1 MSNFLHRRC
10 PVCQATNRKVLFRQE
25 FASYSDGGL
34 MPGYDVTVCSAC
46 GAGYADD
53 IPSQAEFDRYYAQMS
68 KYEHAYRDGKVSD
81 VDAARFAEVVDLAG
95 PHVKSG
101 DRIVDVGCAT
111 GALLAEFKRRG
122 FTNLQGYDPSR
133 VCCEAGK
140 RLYGIDV
147 AESTIN
153 GLTSHSESADL
164 VIMTG
169 VLEHLADV
177 DTSLHLLRGLLAS
190 GGMLYLEVPDASRY
204 DEWFSAPYQFFSM
217 EHVNF
222 FSPQSLSNLLTRHGF
237 SPVFVCRVKRFIG
250 AQSVEPG
257 IAGLFKLNPDSEE
270 MVVDIE
276 TSPRLRSYIDESA
289 KLEATIRQKIATL
302 SDSQASLAVWG
313 VGTHTLRLLETSELK
328 NANIVAFLDSNSRY
342 HGKTLHGI
350 TIEDP
355 SKFMRPEVSILI
367 SSHMAQEDI
376 KDSIV
381 NKLGLKNPV
390 VCLYEGAP
398 VDVLS

>member
-1 MSNFLHRRC
+1 M
-10 PVCQATNRKVLFRQE
+10 Q
-25 FASYSDGGL
+25 
-34 MPGYDVTVCSAC
+34 GYDVAVCSSC

-53 IPSQAEFDRYYAQMS
+53 IPSQAEFDRYYAEMS

-81 VDAARFAEVVDLAG
+81 VDAARFSEVVDLAS

-122 FTNLQGYDPSR
+122 FTNLQGYDPSMA
-133 VCCEAGK
+133 CCEAAK

-153 GLTSHSESADL
+153 GLTAHPESADL

-177 DTSLHLLRGLLAS
+177 DTSLHLLKGMVAHD
-190 GGMLYLEVPDASRY
+190 GMLYLEVPDASRY

-237 SPVFVCRVKRFIG
+237 SPVFVRRVKRFIG

-257 IAGLFKLNPDSEE
+257 IAGLFKLNSNSKE
-270 MVVDIE
+270 MVVDTE
-276 TSPRLRSYIDESA
+276 TSQRLRSYIDGSA
-289 KLEATIRQKIATL
+289 KIESNIREKIATL
-302 SDSQASLAVWG
+302 SDSQTPLAVWG

-342 HGKTLHGI
+342 HGKKLHGI

-355 SKFMRPEVSILI
+355 CKFMRPEVPILI
-367 SSHMAQEDI
+367 SSQMAQEDI
-376 KDSIV
+376 KDSIA

-390 VCLYEGAP
+390 VCLYDESP
-398 VDVLS
+398 VDL

>member
-1 MSNFLHRRC
+1 M
-10 PVCQATNRKVLFRQE
+10 A
-25 FASYSDGGL
+25 
-34 MPGYDVTVCSAC
+34 GYDLVLCGSC

-53 IPSQAEFDRYYAQMS
+53 IPSQTEFDRYYARMS
-68 KYEHAYRDGKVSD
+68 KYEHSYREGKVSD
-81 VDAARFAEVVDLAG
+81 VDVSRFIEIVDLAA
-95 PHVKSG
+95 PHVRSG

-111 GALLAEFKRRG
+111 GALLSEFKRRG

-133 VCCEAGK
+133 ACCEAGR
-140 RLYGIDV
+140 RLYGISV

-153 GLTSHSESADL
+153 SLISHSESAHL

-177 DTSLHLLRGLLAS
+177 DTSLHLLKGMLTT

-222 FSPQSLSNLLTRHGF
+222 FSPQSLSNLLARHGF
-237 SPVFVCRVKRFIG
+237 SPVFVSRVKRFIG

-257 IAGLFKLNPDSEE
+257 IAGLFKLNPDPVE
-270 MVVDIE
+270 MVVDTE
-276 TSPRLRSYIDESA
+276 TSVRLRSYIKESV
-289 KLEATIRQKIATL
+289 KLEATIGQKISTL
-302 SDSQASLAVWG
+302 SAAKTPLAVWG

-328 NANIVAFLDSNSRY
+328 NANIVAFLDSNARY
-342 HGKTLHGI
+342 HGNTLHGV

-355 SKFMRPEVSILI
+355 NKFMRPEVPILI

-390 VCLYEGAP
+390 ICLYDGVP
-398 VDVLS
+398 VDVRP